1 VAAYLDSSAIVKL
14 VVAEP
19 ESAALVR
26 FLRAHPERVSSALA
40 RVEVLR
46 AVHLQGA
53 PAAKRARKVLARIL
67 LLRVD
72 DDVLDAAAM
81 LDPRVLRSLDAI
93 HVASARMLGGELTCV
108 VTYDRHMSVAVEAL
122 GLPLRAPK
130 AAPSRSAGRVAR
142 RPQ

>member
-1 VAAYLDSSAIVKL
+1 MAAYLDSSAIVKL

-46 AVHLQGA
+46 AVRLQGA
-53 PAAKRARKVLARIL
+53 PAKNRARKVLARIR

-72 DDVLDAAAM
+72 DDVLDDAAT
-81 LDPRVLRSLDAI
+81 LDPGVLRSLDAI
-93 HVASARMLGGELTCV
+93 HVASARMLGGELACV
-108 VTYDRHMSVAVEAL
+108 VTYDRHMSAAVEVL
-122 GLPLRAPK
+122 GLPLRAPE
-130 AAPSRSAGRVAR
+130 AAPSRSRPR
-142 RPQ
+142 RQR